1 MVEVAVKSYRV
12 AYERDESGW
21 WVASVRGVRGCHTQ
35 GRTVD
40 EARRRIREALELF
53 VDDARKASIV
63 DDVKLPS
70 AATKAIRAYASLR
83 RKADEEDRRAARA
96 ARRAVRVLANRK
108 AEDERA
114 RCSSSPGAVASAG
127 ASAHPGRGR
136 RPIGPA
142 PHSMVPPGRN
152 ESCPCGS
159 GRKFKHCCLR
169 AQNEEDSQRIR
180 LRSAEGVLVP
190 ALFSYA
196 AQEFGEE
203 FLDEGWDEFFLWND
217 VPDDVAGSKEFGT
230 TFDPF
235 FVFAFVPDSAAD
247 ELPAGWP
254 TEPVALHFLHHEVES
269 APEFHREFIE
279 QACKSPASF
288 FVVEAVAP
296 GRALDIKDVLT
307 GRRFHVLEQSAS
319 QTLKVG
325 DLMFTRVITAGSASI
340 LIGACPWVIPASWH
354 ISIIDMREKFRPKGL
369 LTREE
374 LLDYDLEIRQA
385 YHEIVDALMHPKIPV
400 MQNTDGDPL
409 ELTTLTY
416 ELGVP
421 AAEAVERLTPL
432 ATLRDEAHVADEAYD
447 ATGALCSATL
457 TWIKAGNRK
466 MKDWDNTTLGTL
478 RVNKS
483 QTHR

>member
-1 MVEVAVKSYRV
+1 MA
-12 AYERDESGW
+12 
-21 WVASVRGVRGCHTQ
+21 
-35 GRTVD
+35 
-40 EARRRIREALELF
+40 
-53 VDDARKASIV
+53 
-63 DDVKLPS
+63 
-70 AATKAIRAYASLR
+70 
-83 RKADEEDRRAARA
+83 
-96 ARRAVRVLANRK
+96 
-108 AEDERA
+108 
-114 RCSSSPGAVASAG
+114 
-127 ASAHPGRGR
+127 
-136 RPIGPA
+136 PA
-142 PHSMVPPGRN
+142 GRN
-152 ESCPCGS
+152 EPCPCGS

-169 AQNEEDSQRIR
+169 AQDEEDGHRVR

-203 FLDEGWDEFFLWND
+203 FLDEAWDEFFLWND
-217 VPDDVAGSKEFGT
+217 VPDDVEGSKEFGT

-254 TEPVALHFLHHEVES
+254 TEPVALRFLHHEVES

-288 FVVEAVAP
+288 FVVESVAP

-307 GRRFHVLEQSAS
+307 GRHFHVLEQSAS
-319 QTLKVG
+319 RTLKVG
-325 DLMFTRVITAGSASI
+325 DLMFTRVITAGGASI

-385 YHEIVDALMHPKIPV
+385 YHEIVDALLHPKIPV

-421 AAEAVERLTPL
+421 AAVAVERLIPL
-432 ATLRDEAHVADEAYD
+432 ATLRDEAHVTDEAYD
-447 ATGALCSATL
+447 ATGALRSATL

-478 RVNKS
+478 RVNGSRLVVEVNSARRRRRIEKEITKHLGSAATLVDTNVTDITEALERSASAAGAFAGPPQDTAPSSPELQAMEAELARKHWEAWLDTKVPALGNRTPRQAAKS
-483 QTHR
+483 ASGRERLEALLAGYGQNRAGGRNVFEADIAALKQKLGLA

>member
-1 MVEVAVKSYRV
+1 M
-12 AYERDESGW
+12 
-21 WVASVRGVRGCHTQ
+21 
-35 GRTVD
+35 
-40 EARRRIREALELF
+40 
-53 VDDARKASIV
+53 
-63 DDVKLPS
+63 
-70 AATKAIRAYASLR
+70 AA
-83 RKADEEDRRAARA
+83 
-96 ARRAVRVLANRK
+96 
-108 AEDERA
+108 
-114 RCSSSPGAVASAG
+114 
-127 ASAHPGRGR
+127 
-136 RPIGPA
+136 
-142 PHSMVPPGRN
+142 PGRN
-152 ESCPCGS
+152 EPCPCCS

-169 AQNEEDSQRIR
+169 AQNEEDSQRMK

-196 AQEFGEE
+196 VQEFGEE
-203 FLDEGWDEFFLWND
+203 FFDEAWDEFFLWND
-217 VPDDVAGSKEFGT
+217 APDDVEHSKEFGT

-235 FVFAFVPDSAAD
+235 FVFAFVPKSDED

-269 APEFHREFIE
+269 APQFQYEFIE

-296 GRALDIKDVLT
+296 GRSLDIKDVLT

-319 QTLKVG
+319 KALKVG
-325 DLMFTRVITAGSASI
+325 DLTFTRVVTAGGASI

-354 ISIIDMREKFRPKGL
+354 IPIIDMRERFRPKGL

-374 LLDYDLEIRQA
+374 LQEYNFELRQA

-416 ELGVP
+416 ALGVP
-421 AAEAVERLTPL
+421 AAQAVERLTPL
-432 ATLRDEAHVADEAYD
+432 AMLRDEAHITDETYD

-478 RVNKS
+478 RVNES
-483 QTHR
+483 QLVVEVNSARRRRRIEKEIAKHLGSTATLVDTRVTDITEVLEERRSSASASLASLQSQDVAPSPPELQAIEAELARRHWDAWLDTKVPALGNKTPRQAAKTASGQERLEALLAGYSQNRVGGRNAFEPDIAALKQKLGMS